1 MLTTSWI
8 KSAPKLWAKYSAVGI
23 EHVEGFQERRRL
35 IITNQVCLASVLF
48 IPFAVISFIAFASP
62 LLIMSLLMIPAGFA
76 GLFFYS
82 QGQLRLGRNIV
93 MAGLHWSIFFAA
105 SVDGQNAGVTIGIL
119 YVLSLTP
126 LIFDLNDKRDYWI
139 IFGVPILSLLGLF
152 LTNFSLLIDEPLDP
166 FIASLLYRVNFVVG
180 IIIMFLTSLHMLTI
194 FTAQNDSL
202 NETILKQNKL
212 NSDLEEAKVAA
223 EKASVAKTQFLAN
236 MSHEIR
242 TPMNAVIG
250 MTSLL
255 RDTKLDQEQTE
266 YVETVRIS
274 GENLLNIIND
284 ILDFSKIESG
294 KLELENEEFSLVQ
307 PIDEVLD

>member
-8 KSAPKLWAKYSAVGI
+8 KSAPKLWAKYSATGI

-35 IITNQVCLASVLF
+35 IITNQVCLASILF
-48 IPFAVISFIAFASP
+48 IPFAVVSFIAFASP
-62 LLIMSLLMIPAGFA
+62 LLIMSLLMIPAGIA
-76 GLFFYS
+76 GLFFNS

-93 MAGLHWSIFFAA
+93 MVGLHWSIFFAA

-180 IIIMFLTSLHMLTI
+180 IIIMFLTSLHI
-194 FTAQNDSL
+194 HHFYGP
-202 NETILKQNKL
+202 E
-212 NSDLEEAKVAA
+212 
-223 EKASVAKTQFLAN
+223 
-236 MSHEIR
+236 
-242 TPMNAVIG
+242 
-250 MTSLL
+250 
-255 RDTKLDQEQTE
+255 
-266 YVETVRIS
+266 
-274 GENLLNIIND
+274 
-284 ILDFSKIESG
+284 
-294 KLELENEEFSLVQ
+294 
-307 PIDEVLD
+307 